1 MEGGVLAQLKH
12 PCLIVKHV
20 RQRFQGFIIPL
31 GSTGLRSGGSVQG
44 L

>member
-1 MEGGVLAQLKH
+1 MLAQLKH

-20 RQRFQGFIIPL
+20 RWSFQGFIIPL